1 MLTFPILCVMK
12 YRSKL
17 TNGPLAML
25 AALCLL
31 MSGTASAQTIPA
43 TPAKISDSRQ
53 QIANLE
59 GKKVIEVRI
68 INETG
73 ELIKQDPPDLAV
85 SAGKAYDSDDERKSM
100 RQLFANGDYADLRT
114 EVTEVQG
121 GVRVDFVA
129 RQNLFIGVVRVEG
142 LDDPPNESSAMAA
155 LRLGVGTPFRE
166 SELTDALARLKDA
179 MEQDGLYQ
187 AQVAAERTPD
197 PETKRMNIKVRVTSG
212 PRARLGVITLKN
224 PTSFSN
230 QELLSK
236 TKLKRGKQINA
247 KKLQRAG
254 DLLRIFLTKKDFLG
268 ARATVR
274 RGVYDAKTNLLPLEL
289 DVVAGSRVKV
299 EVTGAKI
306 PDKELRKLVP
316 VYEEGAVDQDLLL
329 EGQRGLRDYFERQGY
344 FEAQVD
350 YKAGEAQ
357 PVGKKEEG
365 ATEQVITY
373 NVNRGPKQRLVG
385 MDFEGE
391 HYFGSGVLRSRMT
404 IKPAAFD
411 SPGKFSQRLLED
423 DVAGLG
429 GLYAANGFLDVN
441 VTSEIE
447 HAHGGKENDLFV
459 HIHVKEGAQ
468 TLVAKLTVEGN
479 KALRQK
485 ELLNVIGSSAGE
497 PYSDFNVAIDRDNIL
512 AFYYNEGFP
521 NARFTSTIENI
532 PAATSGGADP
542 AGEGNP
548 HVALTYKIEEGEQ
561 IRVSEVQIGGYEH
574 TRRGVIAREV
584 QVKPG
589 EPLRVSEVIDTQRR
603 LYNLGIFS
611 RVTLEPQNPDGTDP
625 EKALDVIVQEAKRYT
640 FSYGGGIEIQRLGGA
655 GTPAGDTGALEA
667 SPRVILELSKAN
679 LTGRAD
685 TLSFKVRASLLQ
697 GRGLISY
704 NVPDIFGKP
713 SLSFQATVFGDRS
726 RDVTTFTSTRYEGTV
741 QITERVTRGTSLVYS
756 YTYRKVL
763 IDKGSLQI
771 SPEEIPLFSQPT
783 QVSEFVVSWLREH
796 RDNPTDATRGTFNS
810 VDFSLA
816 GKAIGSSASFA
827 RVFVQNSTYY
837 PLGRGLVVA
846 RSTRFGIQQTLPG
859 TVSNEIP
866 LPERFFAGGGTSLR
880 GFGLNEAGPR
890 DPLTGFPVGGQA
902 LLVFNQ
908 ELRFPM
914 RLPRL
919 GTKLGGAIFYDAGN
933 VFSRIGTVTLRTT
946 PSPTSQTAGDL
957 AYFSHT
963 LGLGLRY
970 NTPIG
975 PVRVDLAYQLNPPK
989 YFTSCTIGTLGCG
1002 ANGTQLAQ
1010 LPHFQ
1015 FFFNLGDI
1023 F

>member
-1 MLTFPILCVMK
+1 VLTFRLLSVMK
-12 YRSKL
+12 NWSPFTKAA
-17 TNGPLAML
+17 PAFLAVIFFVT
-25 AALCLL
+25 
-31 MSGTASAQTIPA
+31 SGTVGSQTTAPASSSESVQQTP
-43 TPAKISDSRQ
+43 D
-53 QIANLE
+53 LE
-59 GKKVIEVRI
+59 GKNVVEVRI
-68 INETG
+68 LSDTG
-73 ELIKQDPPDLAV
+73 ELIKENPADLPL
-85 SAGKAYDSDDERKSM
+85 SAGKPYDSDAERTSLRK
-100 RQLFANGDYADLRT
+100 LFAYGDFADLRT
-114 EVTEVQG
+114 EVTDVQG
-121 GVRVDFVA
+121 GLRVDFVA
-129 RQNLFIGVVRVEG
+129 RRNLFIGVVRVEG
-142 LDDPPNESSAMAA
+142 LVEPPNESSAMAA
-155 LRLGVGTPFRE
+155 MRLGVGTPFHE

-179 MEQDGLYQ
+179 LEQDGLYQ
-187 AQVAAERTPD
+187 AQIHVERTAD
-197 PETKRMNIKVRVTSG
+197 LETKRMNITVRVTSG
-212 PRARLGVITLKN
+212 PRARLGTITLKN
-224 PTSFSN
+224 PTSFAN
-230 QELLSK
+230 QELLSRA
-236 TKLKRGKQINA
+236 KLKRGTQINA

-254 DLLRIFLTKKDFLG
+254 DLLRTFLTKKDFLG

-274 RGVYDAKTNLLPLEL
+274 RGVYDPQTNLLPLDL

-329 EGQRGLRDYFERQGY
+329 EGQRSLRDYFERQGY
-344 FEAQVD
+344 FEAEVE

-357 PVGKKEEG
+357 PVGKKDSG

-373 NVNRGPKQRLVG
+373 NVNHGPKQRLVG
-385 MDFEGE
+385 LDFEGE
-391 HYFGSGVLRSRMT
+391 HYFDSGVLRSRMN

-423 DVAGLG
+423 DVAGLQ
-429 GLYAANGFLDVN
+429 GLYAANGFLDIN
-441 VTSEIE
+441 MTSEIE

-459 HIHVKEGAQ
+459 HIHVREGAQ
-468 TLVAKLTVEGN
+468 TLVEKLTVEGN
-479 KALRQK
+479 KALGLK

-521 NARFTSTIENI
+521 DARFTSTLEKI
-532 PAATSGGADP
+532 PGAEGGADP
-542 AGEGNP
+542 AGARNP
-548 HVALTYKIEEGEQ
+548 RVALKYQIEEGEQ

-574 TRRGVIAREV
+574 TRRGVIAREI

-589 EPLRVSEVIDTQRR
+589 EPLRVGEVLDTQRR

-625 EKALDVIVQEAKRYT
+625 EKALDVIVEEAKRYT

-697 GRGLISY
+697 GRGLVSY

-713 SLSFQATVFGDRS
+713 SLSFQATIFGDRS
-726 RDVTTFTSTRYEGTV
+726 RDVTTFTSTRYEGSL
-741 QITERVTRGTSLVYS
+741 QISERVSRTTTMVYS

-763 IDKGSLQI
+763 IDKGTLEI

-783 QVSEFVVSWLREH
+783 QVSEVGVSWLREH

-816 GKAIGSSASFA
+816 GKSIGSSAGFV
-827 RVFVQNSTYY
+827 RVFAQNSSFH
-837 PLGRGLVVA
+837 PLWRGMVFA

-859 TVSNEIP
+859 TVSDEIP

-902 LLVFNQ
+902 MLVFNQ

-914 RLPRL
+914 RLPKV
-919 GTKLGGAIFYDAGN
+919 GSKLGGALFYDAGN
-933 VFSRIGTVTLRTT
+933 VFSRVGLITFRTR
-946 PSPTSQTAGDL
+946 PSPISQTAGDL

-963 LGLGLRY
+963 IGFGLRY

-975 PVRVDLAYQLNPPK
+975 PVRVDLAYQLNPPQ
-989 YFTSCTIGTLGCG
+989 YFTSCVIGTLGCG